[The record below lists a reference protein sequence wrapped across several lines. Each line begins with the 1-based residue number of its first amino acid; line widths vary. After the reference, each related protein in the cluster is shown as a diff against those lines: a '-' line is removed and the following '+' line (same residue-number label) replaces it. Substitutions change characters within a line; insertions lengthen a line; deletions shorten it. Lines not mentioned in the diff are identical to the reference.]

1 MSSSSTKLIYQR
13 AQHTTEPFVPEKN
26 VMKLPVVELPDI
38 QASRPTIP
46 INLTRVGVTDVK
58 KLIEIARKD
67 KRPIVLIARFNI
79 FVDLPHDRKGA
90 NLSRNFETI
99 DEVLE
104 EAVDAPVYEI
114 EELCSVVARRL
125 LTKHEYASR
134 AEVQME
140 SEYVVKRETP
150 ITRMRCQGV
159 VNIFAEAVATRAGD
173 DIAVRKLV
181 GAEVLGMTACPCAQE
196 IMRDRAR
203 KELVD
208 LGVPDATIAQF
219 LTRVPMSTHNQRG
232 RGTISIEVHGGYDVS
247 LERLIALIEKSMSS
261 AIFELL
267 KRSDEASV
275 VDTAHRNP
283 RFVEDCVRAMAHSV
297 VGEFSYLPDDS
308 LISIKQINEE
318 SIHQHNACA
327 ERCATLGELRDE
339 LANIM
344 PVADKDQ
351 SI

>member
-1 MSSSSTKLIYQR
+1 MDIKFICRYM
-13 AQHTTEPFVPEKN
+13 QHTSEPSVLENN
-26 VMKLPVVELPDI
+26 VMKPPVTELPDI
-38 QASRPTIP
+38 QASCPAIP

-58 KLIEIARKD
+58 KMIEIARKGR
-67 KRPIVLIARFNI
+67 RPIVLIARFNI

-104 EAVDAPVYEI
+104 EAVEAPVYEI

-134 AEVQME
+134 AEVQMN
-140 SEYVVKRETP
+140 SEYVVKRKTP
-150 ITRMRCQGV
+150 VTRMRCQGV
-159 VNIFAEAVATRAGD
+159 ADIFAEAVAIRSDD
-173 DIAVRKLV
+173 DIQVRKLV

-196 IMRDRAR
+196 IMWDRAR
-203 KELVD
+203 KEL
-208 LGVPDATIAQF
+208 LNIGVSDVMVSQF
-219 LTRVPMSTHNQRG
+219 LSKVPMATHNQRG
-232 RGTISIEVHGGYDVS
+232 RGTISIEVYDGYDVS
-247 LERLIALIEKSMSS
+247 LEKLIEIIENSMSS
-261 AIFELL
+261 KIFELL

-283 RFVEDCVRAMAHSV
+283 KFVEDCVRAMAHLV
-297 VGEFSYLPDDS
+297 VKNFSHLPDDS

-327 ERCATLGELRDE
+327 ERCATLGELRTE
-339 LANIM
+339 LADAKISI
-344 PVADKDQ
+344 DQ
-351 SI
+351 SV